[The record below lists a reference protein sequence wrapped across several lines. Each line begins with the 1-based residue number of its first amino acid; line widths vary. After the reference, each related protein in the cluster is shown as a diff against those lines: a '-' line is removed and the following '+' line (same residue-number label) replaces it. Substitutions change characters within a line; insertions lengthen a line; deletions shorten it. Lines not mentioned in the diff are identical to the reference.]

1 MSLILIISDTHYLR
15 KNELD
20 KFIHSFKNIEAV
32 IHCGDIYLG
41 YQPGDIQRLYLCK
54 GNNDFADIPKIC
66 HFTIDDVKFTIT
78 HGHMNNYAYNPLQL
92 KNLLDEYPSD
102 VICFGH
108 THIPY
113 YYQDDDVTIINPG
126 SLSLGRTYPRKNTYV
141 LYDTKTKECSF
152 YDFKTNKK
160 VDLQK

>member
-1 MSLILIISDTHYLR
+1 
-15 KNELD
+15 
-20 KFIHSFKNIEAV
+20 
-32 IHCGDIYLG
+32 
-41 YQPGDIQRLYLCK
+41 
-54 GNNDFADIPKIC
+54 
-66 HFTIDDVKFTIT
+66 
-78 HGHMNNYAYNPLQL
+78 MNNYAYNPLQL